1 MAKAMAN
8 APRIA
13 GWTLRYGGFD
23 PEQEG
28 LREALCSL
36 GNGRFASRGAAPEA
50 VGGEVHYPG
59 TYAAG
64 CFNRLTSD
72 VGGRDVED
80 EALVNLPNWLP
91 LTFRIDDGEWFG
103 LGGVELLD
111 YAQVLDI
118 KRAVL
123 IRMIRC
129 RDRED
134 RETALT
140 QRRFMSMATP
150 QVAALETTVASI
162 NWAGRLTL
170 RSALDGRVTNSGV
183 ERYRALA
190 NRHLTDVETGVVD
203 DETIVLEA
211 RTSNSRITV
220 AEAART
226 RLLRDGEPAVAV
238 SRAAAEDAWIGLEL
252 DVELEPGGRA
262 TAEKIVALYT
272 SREPALSEPGLQA
285 RRTVGA
291 APGFDQLLAEHV
303 RRWSELWDL
312 CSLELSDDTD
322 YPSAALRL
330 HTYHLLITVSEHTR
344 EVDAGVPAR
353 GLTGEAYRGHI
364 FWDTLFIFPFL
375 NLRLPEVTRAL
386 IRYRYRRLNAARR
399 AAREAG
405 FEGALYPWQSGASGE
420 ELTPTVHLNPRS
432 GRWLPDN
439 SRLQRHIN
447 VEIAYNVWLHQQA
460 TDDVE
465 FLAFYGAE
473 MFVEVARFWAS
484 LATYSEEKGRYE
496 IRGVVG
502 PDEYHDGYPDADRPG
517 VDNNAYTNAMAAW
530 VLWRAPQVL
539 EMLPGQRRDE
549 LSRLL
554 GLRREELERWDEI
567 SRRMLIPFHDGDI
580 ISQFEGYG
588 ELEELDWDAY
598 RERYGNIHR
607 LDRILEAEGDTA
619 NRYKASKQA
628 DVLML
633 FYLLSADELGEL
645 FERLSYPLEREAIPR
660 NIAYYEARTSHGST
674 LSKVVH
680 AWVLAR
686 SDRER
691 SWELFTEALDSDIAD
706 VQGGTTPEG
715 VHLGAMAG
723 TVDLVQRGFSG
734 LETRDEVLW
743 LNPTLPQGLSE
754 LRFKLRYR
762 RHWGLE
768 VLITTDHLTVTA
780 PPSDEPPIRVGLDG
794 DVVELRAGHS
804 VERRVSRT

>member
-1 MAKAMAN
+1 MAEAVTS
-8 APRIA
+8 APRIG
-13 GWTLRYGGFD
+13 GWTLTYSGFD
-23 PEQEG
+23 AEQEG

-36 GNGRFASRGAAPEA
+36 GNGRFAIRGAAPEA
-50 VGGEVHYPG
+50 VAGEVHYPG

-72 VGGRDVED
+72 VGGREVED

-91 LTFRIDDGEWFG
+91 LTFRIEDGEWFD

-111 YAQVLDI
+111 YGQVLDM

-123 IRMIRC
+123 LRMIRF
-129 RDRED
+129 RDVEG

-150 QVAALETTVASI
+150 QIAALETTVASI
-162 NWAGRLTL
+162 NWAGRVTF
-170 RSALDGRVTNSGV
+170 RSGIDGRVTNSGV
-183 ERYRALA
+183 ERYRTLA
-190 NRHLTDVETGVVD
+190 SRHLTDIGTGVVD

-211 RTSNSRITV
+211 RTSSSGIAV

-226 RLLRDGEPAVAV
+226 RLVRDAEPIGASGRAVA
-238 SRAAAEDAWIGLEL
+238 EPGWIGLEL
-252 DVELEPGGRA
+252 EADLEQGGRV
-262 TAEKIVALYT
+262 TAEKIVALFT
-272 SREPALSEPGLQA
+272 SREPALSEPGVQA
-285 RRTVGA
+285 RRTLSA
-291 APGFDQLLAEHV
+291 APGFDELLAEHA
-303 RRWSELWDL
+303 RRWTELWDL
-312 CSLELSDDTD
+312 CSLELRDHADHA
-322 YPSAALRL
+322 SAVLRL

-344 EVDAGVPAR
+344 EVDAGIPAR

-364 FWDTLFIFPFL
+364 FWDSLFIFPFL

-386 IRYRYRRLNAARR
+386 IRYRYRRLNAARQ
-399 AAREAG
+399 AAREAD
-405 FEGALYPWQSGASGE
+405 FEGAMFPWQSGAGGE

-447 VEIAYNVWLHQQA
+447 VEIAHNVWLHQQV
-460 TDDVE
+460 TNNVE

-473 MFVEVARFWAS
+473 MFVEIARFWAS
-484 LATYSEEKGRYE
+484 IATYSEDKGRYE

-502 PDEYHDGYPDADRPG
+502 PDEYHDAYPDADRPG
-517 VDNNAYTNAMAAW
+517 IDNNAYTNVMAAW
-530 VLWRAPQVL
+530 VLWRAPRVL
-539 EMLPGQRRDE
+539 EMLPGQRREE

-567 SRRMLIPFHDGDI
+567 SHRMLIPFHDGDI

-588 ELEELDWDAY
+588 ELEELDWDSY
-598 RERYGNIHR
+598 RGRYGNVQR

-633 FYLLSADELGEL
+633 FYLLSADELREL
-645 FERLSYPLEREAIPR
+645 FERLSYPLEPEAIPR

-691 SWELFTEALDSDIAD
+691 SWDLFTEALDSDIAD

-723 TVDLVQRGFSG
+723 TVDLVQRGFAG

-743 LNPTLPQGLSE
+743 LNPALPQGLTE

-768 VLITTDHLTVTA
+768 VRITPDRIGVTA
-780 PPSDEPPIRVGLDG
+780 PPSDESPIKLGLDG
-794 DVVELRAGHS
+794 EVVELRAGQT
-804 VERRVSRT
+804 VERAL